1 MILKRIALA
10 MTLAI
15 IAVLG
20 SAGFAAAKDI
30 TWG

>member
-1 MILKRIALA
+1 MIKRIALA
-10 MTLAI
+10 LTLATT
-15 IAVLG
+15 AVLG